1 MYQRHESKKRQH
13 NKLVTCKKRKREDS
27 LWKITIV
34 DLSHGVSGT
43 HLNTSMKRM
52 GCKFPLPRRH
62 TFAWHD
68 IYCSFV
74 FRNWQSVLLEH
85 CNMVSKHT
93 FLKKTKRFI
102 SAPQCAPRNHL
113 SYCRCQWHPLLCWR
127 LIDRSTWLCLPC
139 SSLVIY
145 SPRAGT
151 RLQTHWMTLTE
162 RYRALLNILVK
173 SRPYTWI

>member
-1 MYQRHESKKRQH
+1 M
-13 NKLVTCKKRKREDS
+13 
-27 LWKITIV
+27 
-34 DLSHGVSGT
+34 DLSHGVPGAR
-43 HLNTSMKRM
+43 LNTLMKKM
-52 GCKFPLPRRH
+52 GCNFPVPWRH

-68 IYCSFV
+68 TYCSFV

-93 FLKKTKRFI
+93 FLKKRRDSSVHHNVHQETTSVTADVSDIHFFVDD
-102 SAPQCAPRNHL
+102 
-113 SYCRCQWHPLLCWR
+113 LLIVAHGFVYR
-127 LIDRSTWLCLPC
+127 A
-139 SSLVIY
+139 LVIY

-173 SRPYTWI
+173 SRPLYMNIRHTHITGQFITSRSVK